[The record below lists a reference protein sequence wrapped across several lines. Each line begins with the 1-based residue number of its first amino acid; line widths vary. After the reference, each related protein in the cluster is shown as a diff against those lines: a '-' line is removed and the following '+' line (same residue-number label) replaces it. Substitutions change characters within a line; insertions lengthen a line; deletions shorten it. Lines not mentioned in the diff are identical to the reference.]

1 MSKRAGHYEVGY
13 SKPPKHTQWK
23 KGQSGNPRGR
33 PKGRKNLGTLLLSE
47 LNRKIPIR
55 EHGTM
60 RLVTIGS
67 AIMKQLV
74 KKALEG
80 ENQAIKLLADLERTT
95 APETTGG
102 LTFVIEG

>member
-1 MSKRAGHYEVGY
+1 
-13 SKPPKHTQWK
+13 
-23 KGQSGNPRGR
+23 
-33 PKGRKNLGTLLLSE
+33 
-47 LNRKIPIR
+47 
-55 EHGTM
+55 M

-80 ENQAIKLLADLERTT
+80 ENQSIKLLADLERTT